1 MEPKTSP
8 EKKSIFREPVVIV
21 ALIGLIGTVIT
32 VIGGPI
38 VVNLLEAPTATPMTA
53 PVVLETVAVPTP
65 TYFQSAGS
73 ETYAIQLLSE
83 ARNWTLVAFEPFD
96 TNQYGW
102 LEDDVVSSSLE
113 ASHKIETGQYFL
125 RIKGLVP
132 IASRW
137 GNPSKVDPIQD
148 FYASL
153 RVQRIS
159 DLGDLRTGLIF
170 RYQGNRIFYS
180 FLIYMDGHFQIRY
193 YDDNDATPQTSN
205 DFAYLPTTL
214 INPSA
219 SNKLTVIGRG
229 NDYWFYINDQFVHY
243 LNDAQL
249 AGGTVGLFVG
259 VKEIGQDAQVAFDD
273 FELRKAP

>member
-1 MEPKTSP
+1 MKPKASS
-8 EKKSIFREPVVIV
+8 EKKSIFREPIV
-21 ALIGLIGTVIT
+21 MVAVIGLIGTVIT
-32 VIGGPI
+32 TIVGP
-38 VVNLLEAPTATPMTA
+38 VMLEKLKTPTATP
-53 PVVLETVAVPTP
+53 VVVPAAIDTGVIPTP
-65 TYFQSAGS
+65 TFFQSAGS
-73 ETYAIQLLSE
+73 ETYAVQQLAE

-96 TNQYGW
+96 NNQLGW

-113 ASHKIETGQYFL
+113 ASHRIETGQYFL
-125 RIKGLVP
+125 RIKGLEP
-132 IASRW
+132 TASRW
-137 GNPSKVDPIQD
+137 GNPSKVDPVQG
-148 FYASL
+148 FYASI

-170 RYQGNRIFYS
+170 RYQGNRVFYS

-193 YDDNDATPQTSN
+193 YDDNDATPRTTA

-243 LNDAQL
+243 MNDAQL
-249 AGGTVGLFVG
+249 SGGTVGLFVG
-259 VKEIGQDAQVAFDD
+259 VKEIGQEAQVAFDD